1 MHSFLGPSDPK
12 LTHSIPR
19 RPVLKNRGII
29 ELANA
34 QAEGRKV
41 VRMISHP
48 DPGQATRRVLRVLAG
63 ELQLRSDVGSR

>member
-1 MHSFLGPSDPK
+1 MPTPRLKQNESSEACGPV
-12 LTHSIPR
+12 
-19 RPVLKNRGII
+19 VLKNRGII

-41 VRMISHP
+41 VRMISRP
-48 DPGQATRRVLRVLAG
+48 IPVKQCDEFLRVLAG